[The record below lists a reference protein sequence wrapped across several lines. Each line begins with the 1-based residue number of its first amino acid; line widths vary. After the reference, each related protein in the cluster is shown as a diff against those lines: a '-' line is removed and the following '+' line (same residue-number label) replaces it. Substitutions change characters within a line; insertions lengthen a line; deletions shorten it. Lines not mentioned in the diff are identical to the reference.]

1 MPAVTTNLKE
11 LSFEHAEAHVAA
23 GAAYVDLR
31 AIDEYLD
38 VHIPGSLALQ
48 YEFGPGFPVRARDCI
63 PLEVPLVLLDRPD
76 VDVPFAAASL
86 RGKGFAVLGVV
97 RDGLRQWGGRHGNPA
112 STEISESA
120 SAPRGTVLD
129 VGDPRAPRIEGALR
143 VSIER
148 LWVQTPPASGS
159 PIAIVAGV
167 GVRAALAVGMLERA
181 GHDQIVF
188 WRVPGPRPRRR
199 S

>member
-1 MPAVTTNLKE
+1 MPMATTNLKE
-11 LSFEHAEAHVAA
+11 LSFEHAESHVAG

-63 PLEVPLVLLDRPD
+63 PLQVPLVLLDRPD
-76 VDVPFAAASL
+76 VDVPFAAAGL

-97 RDGLRQWGGRHGNPA
+97 RDGLSKWASAHGNPA
-112 STEISESA
+112 STEIFEGR
-120 SAPRGTVLD
+120 SAPGGTILD
-129 VGDPRAPRIEGALR
+129 VGDPRAPQVEGALR

-148 LWVQTPPASGS
+148 LWVQTPPATSS
-159 PIAIVAGV
+159 PAVIVAGV

-181 GHDQIVF
+181 GQDQIVF
-188 WRVPGPRPRRR
+188 WKVPLRGARN
-199 S
+199 